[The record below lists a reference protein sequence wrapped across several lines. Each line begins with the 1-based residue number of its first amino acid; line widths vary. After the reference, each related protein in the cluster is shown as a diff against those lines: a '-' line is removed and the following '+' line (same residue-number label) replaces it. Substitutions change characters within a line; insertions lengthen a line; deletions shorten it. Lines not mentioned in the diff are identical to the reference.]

1 MNLDNIFT
9 KAKEVFETA
18 YKKTGDAVN
27 VGKQRF
33 DISSLENK
41 LNKSYE
47 ILGKLCYDSVV
58 NGGVFDA
65 ESVKPVTD
73 DIAEKLAQI
82 EEMKKEVLKTKN
94 KKLCPKCSEPVDKE
108 AAFCSSCGA
117 SLEEGKA

>member
-82 EEMKKEVLKTKN
+82 EQMKKEVLKAKN
-94 KKLCPKCSEPVDKE
+94 KKLCPKCSEPVDKD
-108 AAFCSSCGA
+108 ASFCSSCGA
-117 SLEEGKA
+117 SLEEEKA